1 MKQTKKESSVA
12 ECSARAAS
20 QEEGKA
26 TTIEG
31 SRIINLEKL
40 QQYAESLSKHSSSCQ
55 GSIIL
60 AGERRDGLASILT
73 GNCNVCGHSVK
84 LEMSNKMKGPRRLF
98 QVRY

>member
-1 MKQTKKESSVA
+1 MKQTKKEQCCWVYN
-12 ECSARAAS
+12 ARAAS

-55 GSIIL
+55 VSIL
-60 AGERRDGLASILT
+60 AGERRDGLA
-73 GNCNVCGHSVK
+73 
-84 LEMSNKMKGPRRLF
+84 
-98 QVRY
+98 

>member
-1 MKQTKKESSVA
+1 MKQTKKKSSVA
-12 ECSARAAS
+12 ERNARPAS

-26 TTIEG
+26 TATKE

-60 AGERRDGLASILT
+60 AGERRDGVSLIFT
-73 GNCNVCGHSVK
+73 GQCNVCKHPVK
-84 LEMSNKMKGPRRLF
+84 LETSNKVKGPRG
-98 QVRY
+98 YTK